1 MCAIGGDDLTSPL
14 PITVPEESARD
25 FDALFESF
33 YARLARLLYRVTGDT
48 GRAEEIASEAFY
60 RLHQK
65 PPSSQD
71 NLEGWLYRTGLRLA
85 LDHLKKERRR
95 ARYESLAAHF
105 RITTGMAAA
114 PDRVVEQS
122 EDRARIRTALT
133 ALKPEQV
140 SLILLRGEGLSYAE
154 LAAAL
159 CLNPAS
165 VGTLL
170 ARAEATFRKEYV
182 TRYGER

>member
-1 MCAIGGDDLTSPL
+1 MTSPL

-60 RLHQK
+60 RLHRK
-65 PPSSQD
+65 PPSSQV

-85 LDHLKKERRR
+85 LDHLKKEQRR

-105 RITTGMAAA
+105 RITTGVTTITAAIA

-122 EDRARIRTALT
+122 QDRARIRAAIT

-154 LAAAL
+154 LADAL
-159 CLNPAS
+159 SLNPAS

-170 ARAEATFRKEYV
+170 ARAEAAFRKEYV